1 MKKPLKQF
9 KLKRAHITSVSHTQ
23 RMVLEVPP
31 EARALFKIFEHSQDS
46 KLEGDVHSIIDH
58 PEFTKMR
65 NRLEKQGYIQIEHG
79 WVNGD
84 RALKPFSLNGFKFKK
99 HEQFPCASAMDI
111 WLSVKEKRI
120 NPVRLEAAPSL
131 RRRRFYQS

>member
-1 MKKPLKQF
+1 MKLAHKQF
-9 KLKRAHITSVSHTQ
+9 KLKREHITSVSHTEHI
-23 RMVLEVPP
+23 VLEVPP
-31 EARALFKIFEHSQDS
+31 AARALFKIFNH
-46 KLEGDVHSIIDH
+46 KLEGYAHSIIIDH

-99 HEQFPCASAMDI
+99 HDKFPCASAMDI
-111 WLSVKEKRI
+111 WLSVKEKKLTKSKKS
-120 NPVRLEAAPSL
+120 V
-131 RRRRFYQS
+131 

>member
-9 KLKRAHITSVSHTQ
+9 KLKRAHITSVPHTQ

-31 EARALFKIFEHSQDS
+31 EARALFKIFNHT
-46 KLEGDVHSIIDH
+46 LEGFAHSIIIDH

-79 WVNGD
+79 WINGD

-99 HEQFPCASAMDI
+99 HDKFPCASAMDI
-111 WLSVKEKRI
+111 WLSVKEKKLTKSKKS
-120 NPVRLEAAPSL
+120 V
-131 RRRRFYQS
+131 

>member
-1 MKKPLKQF
+1 MKLAHKQF
-9 KLKRAHITSVSHTQ
+9 KLKREHITSVSHTEHI
-23 RMVLEVPP
+23 VLVVPE
-31 EARALFKIFEHSQDS
+31 EARALFSTFNH
-46 KLEGDVHSIIDH
+46 KLEGYAHSSLIDH

-99 HEQFPCASAMDI
+99 HDKFPCASAMDI
-111 WLSVKEKRI
+111 WLSVKEKKLTKSKKS
-120 NPVRLEAAPSL
+120 V
-131 RRRRFYQS
+131 

>member
-9 KLKRAHITSVSHTQ
+9 KLKREHITSVPHTK
-23 RMVLEVPP
+23 RIMFEIPP
-31 EARALFKIFEHSQDS
+31 EARALFKIFDH
-46 KLEGDVHSIIDH
+46 KFEGDAHGIIDH

-84 RALKPFSLNGFKFKK
+84 RALKPFSLNGVKFKK
-99 HEQFPCASAMDI
+99 HDNFPCASALNI
-111 WLSVKEKRI
+111 QLNTRG
-120 NPVRLEAAPSL
+120 NNL
-131 RRRRFYQS
+131 

>member
-1 MKKPLKQF
+1 MKLAHKQF
-9 KLKRAHITSVSHTQ
+9 KLKREHITSVSHTEHI
-23 RMVLEVPP
+23 VLEVPP
-31 EARALFKIFEHSQDS
+31 AARALFKIFDH
-46 KLEGDVHSIIDH
+46 KLEGYAHSSLIDH

-99 HEQFPCASAMDI
+99 HDKFPCASAMDV
-111 WLSVKEKRI
+111 WLSVEEKKLTKSKKS
-120 NPVRLEAAPSL
+120 V
-131 RRRRFYQS
+131 

>member
-1 MKKPLKQF
+1 MKLAHKQF
-9 KLKRAHITSVSHTQ
+9 KLKRAHITSVSHTEHI
-23 RMVLEVPP
+23 VLEVPP
-31 EARALFKIFEHSQDS
+31 EARALFKIFNH
-46 KLEGDVHSIIDH
+46 KLEGYAHSSLIDH

-99 HEQFPCASAMDI
+99 HDKFPCASAMDI
-111 WLSVKEKRI
+111 WLSVKEKKLTKSKKS
-120 NPVRLEAAPSL
+120 V
-131 RRRRFYQS
+131 

>member
-9 KLKRAHITSVSHTQ
+9 KLKREHITSVPQTQ

-31 EARALFKIFEHSQDS
+31 VARALFKIFDH
-46 KLEGDVHSIIDH
+46 KLEGDAHSIIDH

-79 WVNGD
+79 LINGD

-99 HEQFPCASAMDI
+99 HDQFPGASALDI
-111 WLSVKEKRI
+111 WLSMKEKRKI
-120 NPVRLEAAPSL
+120 
-131 RRRRFYQS
+131 

>member
-1 MKKPLKQF
+1 LKKPLKQF
-9 KLKRAHITSVSHTQ
+9 KLKREHITSVPHTK
-23 RMVLEVPP
+23 RIMFEISP
-31 EARALFKIFEHSQDS
+31 EARALFKIFDHT
-46 KLEGDVHSIIDH
+46 LEGVAHSIIDH

-99 HEQFPCASAMDI
+99 HDKFPCASAMDI
-111 WLSVKEKRI
+111 WLSVKEKKLTKSKKS
-120 NPVRLEAAPSL
+120 V
-131 RRRRFYQS
+131 

>member
-1 MKKPLKQF
+1 MKSSLKQF
-9 KLKRAHITSVSHTQ
+9 KLKREHITSVSHTE

-31 EARALFKIFEHSQDS
+31 EARALFKIFDH
-46 KLEGDVHSIIDH
+46 KLEGDAHSIIDH

-79 WVNGD
+79 WINGD
-84 RALKPFSLNGFKFKK
+84 RVVKPFSLNGFKFKK

-111 WLSVKEKRI
+111 WLVVKEKRK
-120 NPVRLEAAPSL
+120 
-131 RRRRFYQS
+131 QSS

>member
-1 MKKPLKQF
+1 MKLAHKQF
-9 KLKRAHITSVSHTQ
+9 KLKREHITSVSHTEHI
-23 RMVLEVPP
+23 VLEVPE
-31 EARALFKIFEHSQDS
+31 EARALFKIFNH
-46 KLEGDVHSIIDH
+46 KLEGYAHSSLIDH

-99 HEQFPCASAMDI
+99 HDKFPCASAMDI
-111 WLSVKEKRI
+111 WLSVKEKKLTKSKKS
-120 NPVRLEAAPSL
+120 V
-131 RRRRFYQS
+131 

>member
-9 KLKRAHITSVSHTQ
+9 KLKREHITSVPHTK
-23 RMVLEVPP
+23 RIMFEIPP
-31 EARALFKIFEHSQDS
+31 AARALFKIFDH
-46 KLEGDVHSIIDH
+46 KLEGYAHSIIDH

-99 HEQFPCASAMDI
+99 YDKFPCASALNI
-111 WLSVKEKRI
+111 QLNIYEQTKTKQKIKSK
-120 NPVRLEAAPSL
+120 A
-131 RRRRFYQS
+131 

>member
-9 KLKRAHITSVSHTQ
+9 KLKRAHITSVPHSQH
-23 RMVLEVPP
+23 MVLEVPP
-31 EARALFKIFEHSQDS
+31 VARALFKIFDN
-46 KLEGDVHSIIDH
+46 KLEGEAYSLIDH

-84 RALKPFSLNGFKFKK
+84 RALKPFSLNGVKFKK
-99 HEQFPCASAMDI
+99 HDNFPCASALNI
-111 WLSVKEKRI
+111 QLNTRG
-120 NPVRLEAAPSL
+120 NNL
-131 RRRRFYQS
+131 

>member
-9 KLKRAHITSVSHTQ
+9 RLKRAHITSVPQTQ

-31 EARALFKIFEHSQDS
+31 EARALFKTLFKIFDH
-46 KLEGDVHSIIDH
+46 KLEGDAHSIIDH

-79 WVNGD
+79 WINGD

-99 HEQFPCASAMDI
+99 RDMFPCASALDI
-111 WLSVKEKRI
+111 WLSVKEKRK
-120 NPVRLEAAPSL
+120 
-131 RRRRFYQS
+131 QSS

>member
-1 MKKPLKQF
+1 MKLAHKQF
-9 KLKRAHITSVSHTQ
+9 KLKREHITSVSHTEHI
-23 RMVLEVPP
+23 VLVVPE
-31 EARALFKIFEHSQDS
+31 EARALFKIFDH
-46 KLEGDVHSIIDH
+46 KLEGYAHSSLIDH

-99 HEQFPCASAMDI
+99 HDKFPCASAMDI
-111 WLSVKEKRI
+111 WLSVKEKKLTKSKKS
-120 NPVRLEAAPSL
+120 V
-131 RRRRFYQS
+131 